1 MDTKVN
7 GTLTVSDDVL
17 ADLVGY
23 AAKECYGVVGMAAPQ
38 PSSVQESLAGLLPVQ
53 RLRRGVEV
61 GHAADG
67 RLTVALHVV
76 LEYGVNLSA
85 VSQNLVDGVRY
96 VLKDVAQ
103 IDDPEVT
110 VHVDGMKVREA

>member
-23 AAKECYGVVGMAAPQ
+23 AAKECYGVVGMAAPA
-38 PSSVQESLAGLLPVQ
+38 PSSVQEGIAGLLPGQ
-53 RLRRGVEV
+53 RLRRGVVIER
-61 GHAADG
+61 GEGG
-67 RLTVALHVV
+67 RLSVALHVI
-76 LEYGVNLSA
+76 LEYGVNLAA
-85 VSQNLVDGVRY
+85 VSQNLADGVKF

-103 IDDPEVT
+103 IDDVDVA
-110 VHVDGMKVREA
+110 VHVDGMKVREP

>member
-23 AAKECYGVVGMAAPQ
+23 AAKECYGVVGMSAPA
-38 PSSVQESLAGLLPVQ
+38 PSTVHEGIAGLLPAS
-53 RLRRGVEV
+53 RLRRGITIEH
-61 GHAADG
+61 GDDG
-67 RLTVALHVV
+67 RLSVALHVI

-85 VSQNLVDGVRY
+85 VSRNLADGVRY

-103 IDDPEVT
+103 IDDADVV